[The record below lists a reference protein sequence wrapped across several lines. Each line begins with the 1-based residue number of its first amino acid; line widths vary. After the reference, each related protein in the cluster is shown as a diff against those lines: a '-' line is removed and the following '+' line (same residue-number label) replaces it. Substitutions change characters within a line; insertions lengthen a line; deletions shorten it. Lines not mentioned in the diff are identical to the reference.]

1 MKKNKFLSLI
11 VVFLF
16 AFNALSDFK
25 SDIKINS
32 NSIEFLKESKKINF
46 FDSVEINSKYVNIKA
61 ESATYDQKED
71 VISFSG
77 KPSIIKSKR
86 DGNLFNGK
94 AEKIL
99 FFNDEEVHLI
109 GNASMKYEDISIS
122 SNIIIFNPQSGKMT
136 SGWKFMLEVKQ
147 ITKSIKD
154 KKILSQISFEVGK
167 GEIYGL
173 LGPNGAGK
181 TTTFYIIAGLINS
194 EEGKILLLDEDI
206 SDLQMHKRSKLGIKY
221 LPQEPSIFQGLTVY
235 ENLRGLAELSLQN
248 QNDIKEFIESS
259 IEEFGLSEIS
269 NLKGRQ
275 LSGGQR
281 RKVEIARTLAA
292 KPKVIL
298 MDEPFAGID
307 PIAIEDIKNVLKKL
321 VDKNIGILITDH
333 NVRETLEICNQAA
346 IINNGEIIAEG
357 DKDEL
362 INNKLVKKVYL
373 GDMYN

>member
-1 MKKNKFLSLI
+1 
-11 VVFLF
+11 
-16 AFNALSDFK
+16 
-25 SDIKINS
+25 
-32 NSIEFLKESKKINF
+32 
-46 FDSVEINSKYVNIKA
+46 
-61 ESATYDQKED
+61 
-71 VISFSG
+71 
-77 KPSIIKSKR
+77 
-86 DGNLFNGK
+86 
-94 AEKIL
+94 
-99 FFNDEEVHLI
+99 
-109 GNASMKYEDISIS
+109 
-122 SNIIIFNPQSGKMT
+122 
-136 SGWKFMLEVKQ
+136 MLEVKQ

-206 SDLQMHKRSKLGIKY
+206 SDLPMHKRSKLGIKY

-235 ENLRGLAELSLQN
+235 ENLRGLAELSLKN

-321 VDKNIGILITDH
+321 VDKNIGVLITDH